1 MTRRQILQYDR
12 ADFDV
17 VSELEQKTGFTVRPD
32 SLLIQMISA
41 PHSDETERPISWR
54 YFRRR
59 LRPVAEPHRSRAQGC
74 DTSPPATSCKFD
86 RYWRVRGDRQ
96 SAGCYSAMCSLSFD
110 DESGRQATGQ
120 RKWEFMKG
128 YEGAFR
134 NGDTYMCGPNSGRA
148 WEKLLGCNGKLC
160 DRYGSGRRHN
170 RGQ

>member
-1 MTRRQILQYDR
+1 MWRLSSFCRQTTSGVPPGIPLGCHDGRFIRRFPTALASSGVIMTRRQILQYDR

-17 VSELEQKTGFTVRPD
+17 VTELEQKTGFIVRPD

-86 RYWRVRGDRQ
+86 GYWRVRGDRQ
-96 SAGCYSAMCSLSFD
+96 SAGCYSAMCQLSFD
-110 DESGRQATGQ
+110 DESGRQATRAAEMGIH
-120 RKWEFMKG
+120 
-128 YEGAFR
+128 EGI
-134 NGDTYMCGPNSGRA
+134 
-148 WEKLLGCNGKLC
+148 
-160 DRYGSGRRHN
+160 
-170 RGQ
+170 